1 MNDLDDVTLSLNAD
15 RLRSLHVP
23 GEPLVLVNAWDVA
36 SAREVVAAG
45 GSAIGT
51 SSAAISASL
60 GEPDNNTLA
69 LSLVFGTIERI
80 ASAVPVPVT
89 ADLEAGY
96 DLGGSELVGALLA
109 AGAVGCN
116 LEDTDHR
123 AGGLLDADVMAAR
136 LTAVRS
142 AARNAGVD
150 VVVNARIDALV
161 HLGGDRPAALA
172 EIVRR
177 ARRYVEAGADCV
189 FPIGVADPATAEQ
202 LVNELAVP
210 VNVGLAPAVTVAQMA
225 AAGASRVSVG
235 PTFQRRAMAEL
246 RQRAS
251 ELLASAVPSDP
262 SGPSGPSGPSDGAAG

>member
-1 MNDLDDVTLSLNAD
+1 MNDLDDLDDFDRLALGLDAD

-23 GEPLVLVNAWDVA
+23 GDPLVLVNAWDVA

-60 GEPDNNTLA
+60 GEPDDNTMPA
-69 LSLVFGTIERI
+69 SLVFGAIGRI
-80 ASAVPVPVT
+80 ASAVQVPVT

-123 AGGLLDADVMAAR
+123 AGGLVDADVMAAR

-142 AARNAGVD
+142 AAREAGVH
-150 VVVNARIDALV
+150 VVVNARVDALV
-161 HLGGDRPAALA
+161 RLGGDRRAALA
-172 EIVRR
+172 EVVRR

-189 FPIGVADPATAEQ
+189 FPIGVADPATTER

-210 VNVGLAPAVTVAQMA
+210 VNVGLAPGVTVAQMA

-235 PTFQRRAMAEL
+235 PTFQRRAMADL
-246 RQRAS
+246 RQRAG
-251 ELLASAVPSDP
+251 EMLASA
-262 SGPSGPSGPSDGAAG
+262 GPSDGAAG

>member
-1 MNDLDDVTLSLNAD
+1 MNDIDDLTLRRDAV

-23 GEPLVLVNAWDVA
+23 GDPLVLVNAWDVA

-45 GSAIGT
+45 GLAVGT
-51 SSAAISASL
+51 SSAAIAASL
-60 GEPDNNTLA
+60 GQPDDNTMR
-69 LSLVFGTIERI
+69 LSLAFGTVERI

-96 DLGGSELVGALLA
+96 DLGGIELVSALVG

-123 AGGLLDADVMAAR
+123 RVGVLVEVEAMAAR
-136 LTAVRS
+136 LSAVR
-142 AARNAGVD
+142 AAAQEVGVD
-150 VVVNARIDALV
+150 VVINARIDALL

-177 ARRYVEAGADCV
+177 AHRYVEAGADCV
-189 FPIGVADPATAEQ
+189 FPIGVSDPATAEQ
-202 LVNELAVP
+202 LVDELAVP
-210 VNVGLAPAVTVAQMA
+210 VNVGLAPGVSVAQMA
-225 AAGASRVSVG
+225 AAGVSRISVG
-235 PTFQRRAMAEL
+235 PTYQRRAMADL

-251 ELLASAVPSDP
+251 ELLGRCPT
-262 SGPSGPSGPSDGAAG
+262 PSDGTPG

>member
-1 MNDLDDVTLSLNAD
+1 MDNHLDDLTLDLAAQ

-23 GEPLVLVNAWDVA
+23 GDPLVLVNAWDVA
-36 SAREVVAAG
+36 SAGEVVAAG

-51 SSAAISASL
+51 SSAAVSASL
-60 GEPDNNTLA
+60 GEPDDNTMALA
-69 LSLVFGTIERI
+69 LVFGAIERI

-96 DLGGSELVGALLA
+96 DLGGCELVGALLA

-123 AGGLLDADVMAAR
+123 RPGELVDAEVMAAR
-136 LTAVRS
+136 LSGARA
-142 AARNAGVD
+142 AARESGVD
-150 VVVNARIDALV
+150 IVVNARIDALV

-177 ARRYVEAGADCV
+177 ARRYIEAGADCV
-189 FPIGVADPATAEQ
+189 FPLGLSDPATAEQ
-202 LVNELAVP
+202 LVNELGVP
-210 VNVGLAPAVTVAQMA
+210 VNVGLAPGVSVAQMA
-225 AAGASRVSVG
+225 AAGASRISVG
-235 PTFQRRAMAEL
+235 PTFQRRAMADL

-251 ELLASAVPSDP
+251 ELLASA
-262 SGPSGPSGPSDGAAG
+262 GPSDGALG

>member
-1 MNDLDDVTLSLNAD
+1 MNDLDDLDDLTLSLDAD

-23 GEPLVLVNAWDVA
+23 GDPLVLVNAWDVA

-60 GEPDNNTLA
+60 GEQDDNTMA
-69 LSLVFGTIERI
+69 LSLAFGAIERI
-80 ASAVPVPVT
+80 AAAVPVPVT

-96 DLGGSELVGALLA
+96 DLGGTELVSALLA

-123 AGGLLDADVMAAR
+123 RAGALVDAEVMAAR
-136 LTAVRS
+136 LTAVRA
-142 AARNAGVD
+142 AAREAGVD
-150 VVVNARIDALV
+150 VVVNARIDALI

-189 FPIGVADPATAEQ
+189 FPIGVSDPATAEQ
-202 LVNELAVP
+202 LVRELAVP
-210 VNVGLAPAVTVAQMA
+210 VNVGLAAGVTVAQMA
-225 AAGASRVSVG
+225 AAGASRISVG
-235 PTFQRRAMAEL
+235 PTYQRRAMAEL

-251 ELLASAVPSDP
+251 ELLAGA
-262 SGPSGPSGPSDGAAG
+262 GPSDGAPG

>member
-96 DLGGSELVGALLA
+96 GSELVGALLA

-262 SGPSGPSGPSDGAAG
+262 SGPSGPSDGAAG

>member
-1 MNDLDDVTLSLNAD
+1 MNDINDIHDIQLDLDAA

-23 GEPLVLVNAWDVA
+23 GDPLVLVNVWDVA

-51 SSAAISASL
+51 SSAAVSASL
-60 GEPDNNTLA
+60 GEPDDNTMA
-69 LSLVFGTIERI
+69 HALVFGAIERI

-96 DLGGSELVGALLA
+96 GLTGHELVGALLA

-116 LEDTDHR
+116 LEDSDHHR
-123 AGGLLDADVMAAR
+123 PGELVDVDVMAAR
-136 LTAVRS
+136 LTAVRA
-142 AARNAGVD
+142 AARESGVD

-161 HLGGDRPAALA
+161 HAGGDRPAALA

-189 FPIGVADPATAEQ
+189 FPLGVADPVTAAR
-202 LVNELAVP
+202 LVNELGVP
-210 VNVGLAPAVTVAQMA
+210 VNVGLAPGVSVAQMA
-225 AAGASRVSVG
+225 AAGASRISVG
-235 PTFQRRAMAEL
+235 PTFQRRAMADL

-251 ELLASAVPSDP
+251 ELLAPTRR
-262 SGPSGPSGPSDGAAG
+262 SDGVRG